1 MHLNRAPLK
10 VAAVFGLLLLLAYI
24 NPAHIH
30 PFRVFYNEL
39 PIFFG
44 VFLLFLKYEKFEW
57 RHEML
62 LPLLVMGLFLLFQT
76 GRSVFDVDTPFNRSF
91 FPVFYLVTFSLAFI
105 LGSIG
110 RKSVSRLG
118 DIFFSLVIAHLL
130 ASLLSVAMQTIQL
143 SGIDASPFIMHIAI
157 EANTPI
163 RPYANVA
170 QPNQLA
176 LLLCF
181 GLASIWWLYHQC
193 RLNKL
198 AAFLLAVTLIW
209 GIVLTQSRIAWI
221 ILPLFALLAM
231 AKIEGQRRISKLA
244 LVSLLLF
251 YIALVLCLP
260 EISKWLGFSTGTVLE
275 RVGGRSERT
284 VLLKQAWRMAAEH
297 PWFGVGWG
305 RFGAEQVKIAADFS
319 SSTYAEHSHNIVMN
333 FAAELGWPF
342 TVLFFSALVWWFVQT
357 CVLPKASLDVRFATF
372 CFIAVGV
379 HSMVEFPLW
388 YGFVLIPIGV
398 LVGMVHQARWPDDGV
413 AVGITV
419 PRAAVVSVGVAGLLV
434 LAFVTWDYQRVVKGF
449 AVLRVGSNSTATER
463 LALQAPRFTLFG
475 DYFDYFTVYKLFPR
489 EGMSAQEI
497 QFVEKMSQRFG
508 FVHVLNKLAEVYVL
522 NGQTNNAARSMV
534 TLQRLHPLAYPEYFD
549 YWRSMAMVDPRYRNV
564 FETMPKRDAP

>member
-1 MHLNRAPLK
+1 MHLNHAPLK

-39 PIFFG
+39 PIFLG
-44 VFLLFLKYEKFEW
+44 VFLLFLKHEKFKW
-57 RHEML
+57 RHEIL
-62 LPLLVMGLFLLFQT
+62 LPFLVIGLPLLFHIGNGLLNVDPLFNC
-76 GRSVFDVDTPFNRSF
+76 GL
-91 FPVFYLVTFSLAFI
+91 FPVFYIISFALAFV
-105 LGSIG
+105 LGALGKKTLDHIG
-110 RKSVSRLG
+110 DV
-118 DIFFSLVIAHLL
+118 FYSLVIAHLL

-176 LLLCF
+176 LLQCF

-231 AKIEGQRRISKLA
+231 TKIEGQRRVSKFV
-244 LVSLLLF
+244 LVSLLLL
-251 YIALVLCLP
+251 YVALVLSLP
-260 EISKWLGFSTGTVLE
+260 DIARWMGFSTGTVLE

-305 RFGAEQVKIAADFS
+305 RFGVEQVKIAADFS

-388 YGFVLIPIGV
+388 YAFVLIPIGV
-398 LVGMVHQARWPDDGV
+398 LMGMVHQARWPNVG
-413 AVGITV
+413 ATGGITI
-419 PRAAVVSVGVAGLLV
+419 PRTGVISVGVIGLLV

-449 AVLRVGSNSTATER
+449 AVLRVGANITAAER

-489 EGMSAQEI
+489 EDMSAEEI

-522 NGQTNNAARSMV
+522 NGQTSKAARSML
-534 TLQRLHPLAYPEYFD
+534 TLQRLHPGAYPEYFD
-549 YWRSMAMVDPRYRNV
+549 YWKSMAMVDPRYRTV
-564 FETMPKRDAP
+564 FQTMPKRDAP

>member
-1 MHLNRAPLK
+1 MYLNRGPLK
-10 VAAVFGLLLLLAYI
+10 VAAVFGFLLFVAYV

-76 GRSVFDVDTPFNRSF
+76 GRSIFDVDTYFNRSF
-91 FPVFYLVTFSLAFI
+91 FPVFYIVTFSLAFI

-110 RKSVSRLG
+110 KKSVSRLG

-181 GLASIWWLYHQC
+181 GLASIWWLYHQY

-221 ILPLFALLAM
+221 ILPLFAFLAM
-231 AKIEGQRRISKLA
+231 TKIDGQRRISKLA

-260 EISKWLGFSTGTVLE
+260 EISKWLSFSTGTVLE

-388 YGFVLIPIGV
+388 YAFVLIPIGV
-398 LVGMVHQARWPDDGV
+398 LMGMVHQARWPDDSV
-413 AVGITV
+413 AGGITV

-463 LALQAPRFTLFG
+463 LALQAPSFTLFG

-489 EGMSAQEI
+489 EGMSAEEI

-534 TLQRLHPLAYPEYFD
+534 TLQRLHPGAYPEYFD
-549 YWRSMAMVDPRYRNV
+549 YWKSMAMVDPRYRAV

>member
-1 MHLNRAPLK
+1 MHLNRAPFK
-10 VAAVFGLLLLLAYI
+10 VAAVFGLLLLMAYI

-57 RHEML
+57 RNELL
-62 LPLLVMGLFLLFQT
+62 LPLLVMGLFLLVQT
-76 GRSVFDVDTPFNRSF
+76 GSWVFDVDSYINRSF
-91 FPVFYLVTFSLAFI
+91 FPVFYVVTFSLAFI

-110 RKSVSRLG
+110 KKSVSRLG

-181 GLASIWWLYHQC
+181 GLASIWWLYHQS

-221 ILPLFALLAM
+221 ILPLFTLLAM
-231 AKIEGQRRISKLA
+231 TKIEGQRRISKFA
-244 LVSLLLF
+244 LISLLLL
-251 YIALVLCLP
+251 YVVLVLSLP
-260 EISKWLGFSTGTVLE
+260 DIGKWMGFSTGTVLE

-388 YGFVLIPIGV
+388 YAFVLIPIGV
-398 LVGMVHQARWPDDGV
+398 LMGMVHQARWPNDGV
-413 AVGITV
+413 TSGITI
-419 PRAAVVSVGVAGLLV
+419 PRAGVVSVGVAGLLV
-434 LAFVTWDYQRVVKGF
+434 LALVTWDYQRVVKGF
-449 AVLRVGSNSTATER
+449 AVLRNGSNITATER
-463 LALQAPRFTLFG
+463 LALQAPRYTLFG
-475 DYFDYFTVYKLFPR
+475 DYFDYFRVYKLLPR
-489 EGMSAQEI
+489 EGMSVEEI

-508 FVHVLNKLAEVYVL
+508 FVHVLNKMAEVYVL
-522 NGQTNNAARSMV
+522 NGQTSKAARSML
-534 TLQRLHPLAYPEYFD
+534 TLQRLHPGAYPEYFD
-549 YWRSMAMVDPRYRNV
+549 YWKSMAMVDSRYRAV

>member
-1 MHLNRAPLK
+1 MPLI
-10 VAAVFGLLLLLAYI
+10 VSLLI
-24 NPAHIH
+24 
-30 PFRVFYNEL
+30 
-39 PIFFG
+39 G
-44 VFLLFLKYEKFEW
+44 VFVCLRIFVAFDQTSIRLAIPVAYFIVFLMAVWFGGSFKT
-57 RHEML
+57 RIDA
-62 LPLLVMGLFLLFQT
+62 
-76 GRSVFDVDTPFNRSF
+76 RSTM
-91 FPVFYLVTFSLAFI
+91 YLCIALAHLSAAFI
-105 LGSIG
+105 
-110 RKSVSRLG
+110 SVGMQTVQASGLPHG
-118 DIFFSLVIAHLL
+118 TWLMEIAH
-130 ASLLSVAMQTIQL
+130 
-143 SGIDASPFIMHIAI
+143 DAQ
-157 EANTPI
+157 TPI

-181 GLASIWWLYHQC
+181 GLASIWWLYHQY

-231 AKIEGQRRISKLA
+231 TKIEGQRRISKFTLI
-244 LVSLLLF
+244 SLLLL
-251 YIALVLCLP
+251 YVVLVLSLP
-260 EISKWLGFSTGTVLE
+260 DIGKWMGFSTGTVLE

-388 YGFVLIPIGV
+388 YAFVLIPIGV
-398 LVGMVHQARWPDDGV
+398 LMGMVHQARWPNEGV
-413 AVGITV
+413 IGGITI
-419 PRAAVVSVGVAGLLV
+419 PRGGVISVRVAGLLV
-434 LAFVTWDYQRVVKGF
+434 LALVTWDYQRVVKGF
-449 AVLRVGSNSTATER
+449 AVLRNGSNITATER
-463 LALQAPRFTLFG
+463 LALQAPRYTLFG
-475 DYFDYFTVYKLFPR
+475 DYFDYFTVYKLLPR
-489 EGMSAQEI
+489 EGMSAEEI

-508 FVHVLNKLAEVYVL
+508 FVHVLNKMAEVYVL
-522 NGQTNNAARSMV
+522 NGQTSKAARSML
-534 TLQRLHPLAYPEYFD
+534 TLQRLHPGAYPEYFD
-549 YWRSMAMVDPRYRNV
+549 YWKSMAMVDPRYRAV